1 MDSNSD
7 DSAAAMEKPDDSVW
21 PPPPSGFEMPRWAST
36 AWHCLL
42 TAVVLTW
49 CGLHSPPLVQF
60 LLKVQVGLL
69 LYVLSWPFFG
79 LLFTLGL
86 EVYFIAASAVI
97 GPNYSRWH
105 TTGLADELAGEMRLF
120 ANTYPYPSPMPV
132 AAVMRIVGLRAACRL
147 MFFVWGLSFLLG
159 SHRPLIT
166 RIAFVLWIGLL
177 AAGVGVLVVNNVKQ
191 WLLRRRQSRG

>member
-7 DSAAAMEKPDDSVW
+7 DSTAIGTAPDETVR
-21 PPPPSGFEMPRWAST
+21 PPQPSGFELPIWALT

-42 TAVVLTW
+42 TAVVITW
-49 CGLHSPPLVQF
+49 CGFYSPPLIQV
-60 LLKVQVGLL
+60 LLKILVGLI

-120 ANTYPYPSPMPV
+120 ADTYPLPTRV
-132 AAVMRIVGLRAACRL
+132 AAVILIVGLRAACRL